1 MEIMLINGNLKAF
14 MLGIHGRI
22 KISTN
27 MSFGFPSFQTLVPT
41 YEAHPKDF
49 KLFQANVY
57 FRDIRFEQQV

>member
-1 MEIMLINGNLKAF
+1 

-22 KISTN
+22 KISMLNTN
-27 MSFGFPSFQTLVPT
+27 MSFGFPSFQILVPT